1 MDCGVKGLFPVRS
14 LRRGS
19 DPPVWRNLDVPRPD
33 ASKTAGTQS
42 GSHPEGRS
50 IAEDAR
56 GR

>member
-1 MDCGVKGLFPVRS
+1 MKGLFPVRS

-19 DPPVWRNLDVPRPD
+19 DPPYGRNLDVPRPD
-33 ASKTAGTQS
+33 ASKTAGTHS

-50 IAEDAR
+50 TAEDAR

>member
-1 MDCGVKGLFPVRS
+1 MKGLFPVRS

-19 DPPVWRNLDVPRPD
+19 DPPVGRKLDVPRPD
-33 ASKTAGTQS
+33 ASKTVGSHS

-50 IAEDAR
+50 TAEDAR